1 MQTSNLTLPFIC
13 LIFLCLFFSCS
24 KESDIFL
31 GEWKDARTPEN
42 VWEIKQ
48 KGSVFVGKRISGDD
62 FYKYDSEEWTFE
74 IGRTGAPT
82 LVPTTKNGSTLM
94 FQARENR
101 ILRNPPGRTY
111 VKIKKDK

>member
-1 MQTSNLTLPFIC
+1 MHRSNSIFTILCFFFVC
-13 LIFLCLFFSCS
+13 LLFSCT

-31 GEWKDARTPEN
+31 GEWQDSRAPEN
-42 VWEIKQ
+42 VWEITQ
-48 KGSVFVGKRISGDD
+48 KGSVFIGKRISGDD
-62 FYKYDSEEWTFE
+62 FYKYNSEEWNFE

-82 LVPTTKNGSTLM
+82 LVPVNDEGSTLM

-111 VKIKKDK
+111 VKIKKEK

>member
-1 MQTSNLTLPFIC
+1 MHQSNPTLS
-13 LIFLCLFFSCS
+13 FLCFVFLCFFFSCS
-24 KESDIFL
+24 KESDVFL
-31 GEWKDARTPEN
+31 GEWQDTRTPEN

-48 KGSVFVGKRISGDD
+48 NGSVFTGKRISGDD
-62 FYKYDSEEWTFE
+62 FYKYDTEEWNFE

-82 LVPTTKNGSTLM
+82 LVPVNENGSRLM

-111 VKIKKDK
+111 VKIIKDK